1 MEKIEIEDI
10 IKINIDLLLED
21 DERSS
26 QETLINIINDKIKEL
41 NPEKVNNLLLYIF
54 DNYNEKIIE
63 LKKIISDLVLKST
76 NLDLQDKNGK
86 TVLMLAFETGFF
98 INNDDLICDI
108 INKSKNLDL
117 QDKDGK
123 TAVMKAVESGFN
135 FDDVSSDKIDMLEKI
150 RISDDYIRHFK
161 ESLILIKRTFKLS
174 DKRLKKDGKRSSKK
188 SRKRSS
194 RKSHK
199 RSSRKSRKRSSR
211 KSRKRSSK
219 KKENRFK

>member
-1 MEKIEIEDI
+1 MEKFEIEDI
-10 IKINIDLLLED
+10 IKINIHLLLED

-54 DNYNEKIIE
+54 DHYDEKIIKN

-86 TVLMLAFETGFF
+86 TVLMLAFETRFF

-123 TAVMKAVESGFN
+123 TALMKADESELFN

-150 RISDDYIRHFK
+150 GVNDDYISDFK
-161 ESLILIKRTFKLS
+161 KSLILIKKKFKLS
-174 DKRLKKDGKRSSKK
+174 DKRLKKDG
-188 SRKRSS
+188 
-194 RKSHK
+194 K

-211 KSRKRSSK
+211 KSRKRSIRKSRKRSRKRSSK
-219 KKENRFK
+219 KCK